1 MKNKVWRYKQ
11 LMKKLDELSIK
22 VQLILVSVILII
34 FACIEIF
41 LGVFFIRNLDT
52 GIDSLQEKALPIN
65 TATQNIRR
73 DVILIERNMIDML
86 LTDDQL
92 LISDLLTK
100 NNERNEEIDTSLS
113 NFFNI
118 VADSHSELIEELQA
132 EISSLRKIQKSIEDV
147 CKESDNEN
155 WKTGEK
161 VLRESYIPASVNLRN
176 KLIEI
181 SDEINTM
188 QETSVDK
195 IQEVATYAQIVML
208 LLVIVFIVLSVV
220 MVRRLI
226 KTILS
231 PLNQIETAT
240 RTLSQGDFSF
250 EITYNKNNEFGQVCN
265 SIRTSFSELR
275 RIISDI
281 SMGVSSLSDGD
292 FSISPSMTFP
302 GELREIEISMD
313 KLIKKLNSAF
323 GEIQSSADQIN
334 VGAEQVSSGSQALAQ
349 GATEQASSVEELSAS
364 LTEISNQVQMNAHNA
379 KKANE
384 LATTSGEVALS
395 TLSDMKEMLAS
406 MNEISISSDNISKV
420 IKVIDDIAFQTNILA
435 LNAAVEAA
443 RAGSAGKGFAVVADE
458 VRNLAAKSS
467 EAAKETT
474 ALIETSISAVSH
486 GEKIAQKASQSFE
499 DLAVRVEEVVSTV
512 NEISHASEEQA
523 NSLKQITYG
532 VDQISAV
539 VQTNSATSEESA
551 AASEE
556 LSGQANMLKSL
567 VLQFK
572 LKENQSIHDSVDLN
586 GEYSLNLSD
595 DYTIDNY

>member
-1 MKNKVWRYKQ
+1 
-11 LMKKLDELSIK
+11 MKKLDELSIK

-595 DYTIDNY
+595 DYTIDKY

>member
-595 DYTIDNY
+595 DYTIDKY